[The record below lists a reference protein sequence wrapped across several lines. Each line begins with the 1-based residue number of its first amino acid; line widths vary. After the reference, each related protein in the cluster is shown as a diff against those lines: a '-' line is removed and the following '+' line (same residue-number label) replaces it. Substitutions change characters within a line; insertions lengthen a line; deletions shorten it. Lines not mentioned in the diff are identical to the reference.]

1 MTSEVK
7 QRWRIAKNRGTS
19 NGFWEAVEIT
29 SIVVPSLVFR
39 VSGAWQFSLIMIVK
53 VQSLFLVVHRPL
65 TDLSMVK
72 LFQNNLTMATIKSFE
87 ELEIWQMARSF
98 SKKVFELTCEG
109 KFARDFSLKD
119 QINGSTGSVM
129 DNISEGFE
137 RGGNREF
144 INFLSYAKGSIGE
157 SRSQLI
163 RAFVR
168 NYVDA
173 KTLTVLKSE
182 AIHIGNKIGSL
193 MTYLQKSEYKGSKFR
208 QQRTKDSK
216 HPNPKQTPNTEPEP
230 PKPEP

>member
-1 MTSEVK
+1 
-7 QRWRIAKNRGTS
+7 
-19 NGFWEAVEIT
+19 
-29 SIVVPSLVFR
+29 
-39 VSGAWQFSLIMIVK
+39 
-53 VQSLFLVVHRPL
+53 
-65 TDLSMVK
+65 
-72 LFQNNLTMATIKSFE
+72 MATIKSFE

-163 RAFVR
+163 RAFDR
-168 NYVDA
+168 NYIDE
-173 KTLTVLKSE
+173 KTLAVLKSQ

-193 MTYLQKSEYKGSKFR
+193 MSYLQKTEYKGSKFR
-208 QQRTKDSK
+208 KQLDSS
-216 HPNPKQTPNTEPEP
+216 QTNTEPQTRNTQPETRNTEP
-230 PKPEP
+230 DTRNTKPETKNPEN